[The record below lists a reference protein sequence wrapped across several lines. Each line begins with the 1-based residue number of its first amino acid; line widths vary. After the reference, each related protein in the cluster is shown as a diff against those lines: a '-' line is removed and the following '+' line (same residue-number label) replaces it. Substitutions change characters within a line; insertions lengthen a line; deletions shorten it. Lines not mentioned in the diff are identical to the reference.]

1 MNGFA
6 DRAYAIKERT
16 IIMERLNKK
25 ITEERELELLYM
37 LYEERGYSHE
47 DAKDLMENDILHDFI
62 TCNGYEYNGKNL
74 TVFHYLDY
82 TSDADSYAIDMDGN
96 IYDVTYTDKSGTP
109 KLELLHK

>member
-1 MNGFA
+1 VIGFA
-6 DRAYAIKERT
+6 DRAYASKERT
-16 IIMERLNKK
+16 IIMERLNKE

-74 TVFHYLDY
+74 TVFHYLHIQ
-82 TSDADSYAIDMDGN
+82 AMPI
-96 IYDVTYTDKSGTP
+96 VTQSTWTVIFMM
-109 KLELLHK
+109 